1 MSVWGATHL
10 THESFL
16 VTLGVM
22 EPLDGQGQDVLQGQ
36 LVARELLCWI
46 IRIALSS
53 QNLLIQVLRWDLSI
67 CNKIF

>member
-1 MSVWGATHL
+1 
-10 THESFL
+10 
-16 VTLGVM
+16 M

-53 QNLLIQVLRWDLSI
+53 QNLLIQVLRWDLSV
-67 CNKIF
+67 CNEVL